1 MSDRDLSHDPIRS
14 TFSDD
19 PRLEEFVAEFVR
31 EAPQCAMSLC
41 EAWRDERLDD
51 LRRIA
56 NQIRES
62 GPDCGF
68 EEIADAAAELEEAID
83 QQAELQ
89 RLRTAVESLVDV
101 CRRATT

>member
-1 MSDRDLSHDPIRS
+1 MSERDLSHDPIRS
-14 TFSDD
+14 AFSDR
-19 PRLEEFVAEFVR
+19 PELTEYVAEFVR
-31 EAPQCAMSLC
+31 DAPECAMSLC
-41 EAWRDERLDD
+41 EAWRDERIED
-51 LRRIA
+51 LRKLA
-56 NQIRES
+56 GQIRET

-89 RLRTAVESLVDV
+89 RMRTAVEALVDA